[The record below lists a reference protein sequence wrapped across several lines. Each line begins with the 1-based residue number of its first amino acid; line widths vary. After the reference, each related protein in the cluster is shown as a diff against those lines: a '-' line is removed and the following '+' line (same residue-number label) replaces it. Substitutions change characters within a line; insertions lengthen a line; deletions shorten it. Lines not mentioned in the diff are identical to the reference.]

1 MMWHR
6 SITLRLTLLFATAS
20 TLVLLVVGSV
30 IGWAVAAHF
39 EEQDL
44 AELTGK
50 LELIRHALAKV
61 HTPVDLERLPQQ
73 LADALVG
80 HEALS
85 VSVVQADGKTLF
97 ATAGADFPA
106 SLFQANG
113 AATRQEQFK
122 SVAWAHG
129 EHAYTGIVASAASG
143 VPDAPPF
150 QVALA
155 LDTGHHQQF
164 MRVFHEALWV
174 SVACG
179 VLLAGVLGWL
189 AAHKGLAPVRR
200 IAEVAKGISINQ
212 LNDRLP
218 LTNVPAELL
227 ELAGSFNDM
236 LSRLEDAF
244 RRLTNFSSDIAHEL
258 RAPVSNLMTQTQVAL
273 SKARTQDE
281 YRDILASN
289 LEECDHLARMIADM
303 LFLAKADHGLI
314 MPQCEAIHLK
324 IEAHELIEFYEPL
337 AEERGI
343 GMSSRGAGT
352 VRGDRLMIRR
362 ALSNLLS
369 NALRHTPRGG
379 TVEILIDQASDDTLR
394 IRVENSGAGIP
405 EYHMHHLFDRFY
417 RVDPARERTSEGA
430 GLGLAIT
437 KSIVEAHAGHISV
450 ASTRGRTVFEMLL
463 PITPRAT
470 EA

>member
-1 MMWHR
+1 MWRR

-20 TLVLLVVGSV
+20 TVVLLAVGTV
-30 IGWAVAAHF
+30 IGLVVEAHF

-50 LELIRHALAKV
+50 LELTRHALAKV
-61 HTPVDLERLPQQ
+61 RTPTDLDAVPQQ

-80 HEALS
+80 HAALS
-85 VSVVQADGKTLF
+85 VSVIQHNGRLLF
-97 ATAGADFPA
+97 ATAGAEFPA
-106 SLFQANG
+106 FMRQANPVP
-113 AATRQEQFK
+113 ALPERLRLVKWER
-122 SVAWAHG
+122 G
-129 EHAYTGIVASAASG
+129 EHAYSGIAAVAATGIPG
-143 VPDAPPF
+143 LPPF
-150 QVALA
+150 YVALA
-155 LDTGHHQQF
+155 LDIEHHRQF
-164 MRVFHEALWV
+164 MRMFRDALWV

-189 AAHKGLAPVRR
+189 AARTGLAPVRR
-200 IAEVAKGISINQ
+200 IAEVAKGISAHQ

-218 LTNVPAELL
+218 LTTVPAELL

-244 RRLTNFSSDIAHEL
+244 HRLSDFSSDIAHEL

-273 SKARTQDE
+273 SKVRTQDE
-281 YRDILASN
+281 YRDILSSN
-289 LEECDHLARMIADM
+289 LEEYDRLARMISDM

-314 MPQCEAIHLK
+314 VPQCEAIHLE
-324 IEAHELIEFYEPL
+324 IEARELIEFYEPL
-337 AEERGI
+337 AEEQGV
-343 GMSSRGAGT
+343 GVTSRGAGT

-379 TVEILIDQASDDTLR
+379 TVEILIDRASDDAIR
-394 IRVENSGAGIP
+394 ICVENSGAGIP
-405 EYHMHHLFDRFY
+405 EQHMQHLFDRFY

-437 KSIVEAHAGHISV
+437 KSIVEAHAGRISV
-450 ASTRGRTVFEMLL
+450 ASAQGRTVFAMIL
-463 PITPRAT
+463 PVTTPTT